1 MVRLVVETG
10 VILHNL
16 LRIRFPAI
24 ANAEVDRED
33 EDHNII
39 PGAWRGDQQVEEI
52 PQPQATNRDNRVGKV
67 TKDYLKA
74 YIN

>member
-1 MVRLVVETG
+1 MVRLLVKTG

-24 ANAEVDRED
+24 AIAEVDRED
-33 EDHNII
+33 EDHNIV

-52 PQPQATNRDNRVGKV
+52 PQPQGPYSGRKLIRT
-67 TKDYLKA
+67 
-74 YIN
+74 